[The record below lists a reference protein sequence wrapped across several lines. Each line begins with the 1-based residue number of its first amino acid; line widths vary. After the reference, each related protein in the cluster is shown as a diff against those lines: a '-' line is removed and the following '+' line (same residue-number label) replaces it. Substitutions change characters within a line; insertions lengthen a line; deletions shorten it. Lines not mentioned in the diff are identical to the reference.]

1 MGNRTRNRLT
11 PLALKAAKKQPGRY
25 GDGGNLYL
33 LVKRDGRATW
43 VFRWRDRITGK
54 LRDKGLGTELDVGLA
69 EARERAAACRRTIR
83 DGGDPILDPKQTILA
98 ARLERARRKT
108 FGECKDALIT
118 TRAAEWR
125 NEKHREQWSAT
136 LNTYA
141 AALLP
146 LPVADI
152 DTAMVVNC
160 LEPIWASKT
169 ETATRT
175 RQRIEAVLDWATA
188 RKYRSGENPA
198 RWRGHLEHLLA
209 SPNKLKAVQH
219 RPALAYDD
227 MAAFVG
233 ELRAKD
239 GFGARALEL
248 QILTAT
254 RPGEVAAATW
264 GEFDLNAN
272 VWTIPAA
279 RMKAAREHRIP
290 LSAPAVALLKA
301 LPRRPDS
308 TDSDYVFPG
317 LRKGQPMT
325 TAAALKILK
334 ELRPGVVAHGF
345 RSTFRDWA
353 ADRTAYPREIAEAA
367 LAHQLKDKTEAA
379 YRRTDLFDKRANLM
393 RDWAKFC
400 ATPRAKGDN
409 VKPLRG
415 AQA

>member
-1 MGNRTRNRLT
+1 MRRERNRLT
-11 PLALKAAKKQPGRY
+11 PVALKALKKKPGRHA
-25 GDGGNLYL
+25 DGGGLYI
-33 LVKRDGRATW
+33 LVKPDGRACW

-69 EARERAAACRRTIR
+69 EARERASECRRILR
-83 DGGDPILDPKQTILA
+83 DGGDPIADPKRHIIA

-108 FGECKDALIT
+108 FGECVEAYIAAH
-118 TRAAEWR
+118 AAEWR
-125 NEKHREQWSAT
+125 NDKHKAQWEAT
-136 LNTYA
+136 LGTYA
-141 AALLP
+141 AALWP
-146 LPVADI
+146 LPVSEI

-160 LEPIWASKT
+160 LEPIWSTKT

-188 RKYRSGENPA
+188 RKLRTGDNPA
-198 RWRGHLEHLLA
+198 RWRGHLDHLLA
-209 SPNKLKAVQH
+209 SPNKLKAVKH

-227 MAAFVG
+227 MAAFMV
-233 ELRAKD
+233 ELRQKD

-248 QILTAT
+248 QILTAS

-264 GEFDLNAN
+264 GEFDLKAAI
-272 VWTIPAA
+272 WTVPAE
-279 RMKAAREHRIP
+279 RMKAAREHRVP
-290 LSAPAVALLKA
+290 LSAPAVALLKV
-301 LPRRPDS
+301 LPRHPDS
-308 TDSDYVFPG
+308 TAADYVFPG
-317 LRKGQPMT
+317 IRKGQPMT

-345 RSTFRDWA
+345 RSTFRDWS

-393 RDWAKFC
+393 RDWSKFC
-400 ATPRAKGDN
+400 ATPRANGDN
-409 VKPLRG
+409 VKPLRR
-415 AQA
+415 AKR